1 MSELTYYVSIERN
14 FSEEEFDSGKH
25 RDYTLGLWESNL
37 FPTSISP
44 YWNGHGTA
52 FRHKRTGFLGRKTKT
67 WIGTYDVG
75 YSCET
80 KDEALFVLDA
90 LEPFI
95 DCEDVNIRLS
105 ARLAFTEQE

>member
-1 MSELTYYVSIERN
+1 MSKITYYVSIERN

-25 RDYTLGLWESNL
+25 REYTSGEWETK
-37 FPTSISP
+37 FPESISQ

-67 WIGTYDVG
+67 WIGSYDVG
-75 YSCET
+75 YSCDT
-80 KDEALFVLDA
+80 QDEATSVLDA

-105 ARLAFTEQE
+105 TRLALTEEE

>member
-1 MSELTYYVSIERN
+1 MSKITYYVSIERN

-25 RDYTLGLWESNL
+25 REYTIGNWEEK
-37 FPTSISP
+37 FPADIVDN

-52 FRHKRTGFLGRKTKT
+52 FRHKKTGFLGRKSKT
-67 WIGTYDVG
+67 WIGSYDVG
-75 YSCET
+75 FSCDT
-80 KDEALFVLDA
+80 KTEALSVLDA

-105 ARLAFTEQE
+105 ARLALTEE

>member
-1 MSELTYYVSIERN
+1 MSKITYYVSIERD

-25 RDYTLGLWESNL
+25 REYTLGEWESH
-37 FPTSISP
+37 FPESISQ

-52 FRHKRTGFLGRKTKT
+52 FRHKRTGFLKMKTKT
-67 WIGTYDVG
+67 WIESYDVG
-75 YSCET
+75 YSCDT

-105 ARLAFTEQE
+105 ARLALTEEE

>member
-1 MSELTYYVSIERN
+1 MSKITYYVSIERN
-14 FSEEEFDSGKH
+14 FSEEEFNSGKH
-25 RDYTLGLWESNL
+25 REYTLGDWEDL
-37 FPTSISP
+37 FPESISQ

-52 FRHKRTGFLGRKTKT
+52 FRHKRYGFLKRKSKT
-67 WIGTYDVG
+67 WIGSYDVG
-75 YSCET
+75 YSCDT

-105 ARLAFTEQE
+105 ASLELTEEE